1 MKVSQTFRFE
11 SAHFLPHVPETH
23 KCRRMHG
30 HSYRAEVILSGPVD
44 KHTGFI
50 VDFFEIEDKAGRIT
64 ASLDHVCLNEIEGLS
79 NPTVEI
85 IAKWIFDRVEQ
96 QIPLL
101 HAVRVYETC
110 DSWAEYSRDDA

>member
-11 SAHFLPHVPETH
+11 AAHYLPHVPETH

-30 HSYRAEVILSGPVD
+30 HSYRTELILSGPVD
-44 KHTGFI
+44 ERTGFI
-50 VDFFEIEDKAGRIT
+50 VDFFEIEDKAGRIIS
-64 ASLDHVCLNEIEGLS
+64 SLDHTCLNEIEGLS

-85 IAKWIFDRVEQ
+85 IAKWIFDRVEK

-101 HAVRVYETC
+101 YAVRVYETC
-110 DSWAEYSRDDA
+110 DSWAEFSRDDA